1 MKQARGGQTAGGDV
15 APLLAD
21 HPALD
26 FLNTRPGIRTDN
38 PVEHIAD
45 GEALLQWL
53 VASGFLSPAEAS
65 GVRRRFARARLDAL
79 AVEAREL
86 RERLRPTVATWQ
98 RQGRPPPAAV
108 MADLNRLL
116 AAGPTVAALQSSGG
130 RTQLTT
136 SRPIESV
143 EAILAPVAMAFA
155 DLFCDGD
162 RSLVRE
168 CEAEACS
175 LWFYDRTKA
184 HRRRWC
190 SMELCGARAKAAA
203 YRARHRGEDRP

>member
-1 MKQARGGQTAGGDV
+1 MKQARAEPSASGEA

-26 FLNTRPGIRTDN
+26 FLNTRPGIRTGS
-38 PVEHIAD
+38 PLEHIAN
-45 GEALLQWL
+45 GEALLRWL
-53 VASGFLSPAEAS
+53 VAAGLLSSEDAGGA
-65 GVRRRFARARLDAL
+65 RRRFARTRLDAL

-86 RERLRPTVATWQ
+86 RERLRAAVVAWQ
-98 RQGRPPPAAV
+98 HRGTPPAPAL

-116 AAGPTVAALQSSGG
+116 AAGPTIASLQSIDG
-130 RTQLTT
+130 RPQLRQ
-136 SRPIESV
+136 SHAIES
-143 EAILAPVAMAFA
+143 APALLTPVAETFA
-155 DLFCDGD
+155 QLFCDGD

-190 SMELCGARAKAAA
+190 SMGACGARAKAAA
-203 YRARHRGEDRP
+203 YRARNRSP